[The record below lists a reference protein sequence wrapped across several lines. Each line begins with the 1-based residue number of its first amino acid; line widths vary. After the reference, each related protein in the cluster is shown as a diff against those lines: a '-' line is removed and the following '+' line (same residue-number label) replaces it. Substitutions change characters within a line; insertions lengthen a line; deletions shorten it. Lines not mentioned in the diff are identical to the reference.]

1 MDFFKSVFTEESDYS
16 DTEDAE
22 ISSSNLEAQ
31 PEPESPPGAPD
42 GNPNIPAIANAWS
55 FGSGLL
61 KTLASKSESVI
72 QNYRRDLEDFSSGL
86 QKETAII
93 REAAS
98 RAVKDLPAHI
108 ESGAAAAQE
117 SLETVGQAIDN
128 IGSSVAEII
137 VQGKDSILAP
147 EDSDNE
153 FSENNARN
161 DRSDDVYKQNLS
173 VNAKPYS
180 RIDALIRAI
189 QCDAKTYCEE
199 PEDSEDYNEWKLGFV
214 FEEKLGEIGDLVE
227 ENNVIGEIY
236 SEIVPSKVD
245 RETFWSRYFYKIHKV
260 KKAEEARVRLV
271 KRAIS
276 SEEDEELSWDV
287 DDDDSGS
294 CDVLRKQIAETEN
307 GVNNFHIEEDKQ
319 KNPETAKEDSV
330 SAASEAKTDDGVA
343 EKGNSEGR
351 NDDADGS
358 SGEKFKPDD
367 KGASEAKNDNS
378 DFSVVSSQQSSP
390 KEGDLGWD
398 EIEDTG
404 SDVESKVTGQA
415 NPIRADLCKR
425 ISLGDEEEELTWE
438 IEDDDDVPSKP

>member
-1 MDFFKSVFTEESDYS
+1 MDFFKSVFTEEQDYS
-16 DTEDAE
+16 DTEDTE
-22 ISSSNLEAQ
+22 ISSSNLDVQAQ
-31 PEPESPPGAPD
+31 PESPPGAPD
-42 GNPNIPAIANAWS
+42 GNPNIPAIVNAWG

-72 QNYRRDLEDFSSGL
+72 QNYRRDLEEFSSGL

-98 RAVKDLPAHI
+98 RAVQDLPAHI
-108 ESGAAAAQE
+108 ESGATAAQE
-117 SLETVGQAIDN
+117 SLETVGQAIDD

-153 FSENNARN
+153 FSENSGRN
-161 DRSDDVYKQNLS
+161 DRSDDVYKQHLNS
-173 VNAKPYS
+173 NAKPYS

-214 FEEKLGEIGDLVE
+214 FEEKLVEIGDLVE

-245 RETFWSRYFYKIHKV
+245 RETFWSRYFYKIHRV

-271 KRAIS
+271 KRVIS
-276 SEEDEELSWDV
+276 GEEDEELTWDV
-287 DDDDSGS
+287 EDDNDNNNNGS
-294 CDVLRKQIAETEN
+294 CDVLRKEIAETEN
-307 GVNNFHIEEDKQ
+307 GVDSLHIEEDKQ
-319 KNPETAKEDSV
+319 KNSETAKDANV
-330 SAASEAKTDDGVA
+330 SASEAKTHD
-343 EKGNSEGR
+343 EKGDSEA
-351 NDDADGS
+351 DAES
-358 SGEKFKPDD
+358 SGEKLRFKPDD

-378 DFSVVSSQQSSP
+378 DFSVVSSRQSSR
-390 KEGDLGWD
+390 EEEDLGWD
-398 EIEDTG
+398 AIEDME
-404 SDVESKVTGQA
+404 SICESKATGQA
-415 NPIRADLCKR
+415 NTIRADLHKR
-425 ISLGDEEEELTWE
+425 INVGNEEEELTWD
-438 IEDDDDVPSKP
+438 IDDDDDDVPSKP